1 MNFPELFPVT
11 VQSDTD
17 PGFVHVLGPPVEPD
31 PEHESRDASEEVTP
45 GPAKKKRR
53 IPVVTPEFPGTARK
67 KKCTYN
73 LPVKGR
79 QVGLPPPP
87 PPPDEEQPRNVV
99 AVVLDEN
106 GNEMDSSWKYW
117 NRRVCDGCR
126 SAGAVCTGLVPCTNC
141 FASRIECIYPE
152 RRPPPAPDA
161 ETAEERAEENRARMR
176 LAYSPELDD
185 LQLSAQY
192 ADETTP
198 PLAFLHRAWTR
209 LAQAYYPPNP
219 NPQLPPPPVD
229 PKTFELGLSKDDQ
242 PFDRSGHLHFP
253 ARPIWF
259 ALQENFFNSWM
270 STFHFLHRFTARTWL
285 DIVEKNARE
294 GAELWRSIGHG
305 RCAIAL
311 MTMALGT
318 FDRVTLPP
326 KSQRPPG
333 EADVDPNISPALGD
347 QIFSLALSISDA
359 APAPPKLDV
368 VQATLLQDIYLMCT
382 CRMTQAYYSFGNTI
396 QMIIPLGLHR
406 RTFWSA
412 YVLDK
417 ELSMILGQPTRFS
430 EDTIGQLLPDCIND
444 EDMRRDGPIR
454 AIKSD
459 CYVSALVAHAE
470 LAKLMDK
477 VLREVYTLQDK
488 PEEERIVSTVLLS
501 KEIEGWRLCLP
512 THLSAFHALSL
523 LPIFRRQST
532 LLRIACYHA
541 QILVHR
547 PFLLHDYPMERS
559 EKKQFHNQHI
569 TACTDA
575 CIACLSAINAV
586 ACGRDCLH
594 FQSLF
599 YLHHVAFVAA
609 SALLVIPVTRARQR
623 AAPGR
628 KRTYLSTDKRSMEFV
643 DTAIGFLTNGA
654 NPHCTSRR
662 YALILE
668 EMKAESIRHT
678 PKPVEESDE
687 ESEQRPDQDA
697 PPPEDY
703 YSFYPEN
710 DGDQENGSDN
720 DDNDDN
726 GDSGR
731 PTEFRFVEERPDV
744 PDPDEPPPGRKR
756 YPAMHPP
763 ELRLWEDW
771 KITDWVDLDS
781 AAFGPIQSF
790 LS

>member
-11 VQSDTD
+11 VQADTD

-31 PEHESRDASEEVTP
+31 PEHESRDVSEEVTP
-45 GPAKKKRR
+45 EPAKKKRR
-53 IPVVTPEFPGTARK
+53 I
-67 KKCTYN
+67 
-73 LPVKGR
+73 GR

-99 AVVLDEN
+99 PVVLDEN
-106 GNEMDSSWKYW
+106 GNERDSSWKYW
-117 NRRVCDGCR
+117 NRRICDGCR
-126 SAGAVCTGLVPCTNC
+126 SAGAICTGLVPCTNC
-141 FASRIECIYPE
+141 FASRIECVYPE

-176 LAYSPELDD
+176 LAYSPDLDD

-229 PKTFELGLSKDDQ
+229 PKIFELGLSKDDQ

-253 ARPIWF
+253 ARSIRF

-318 FDRVTLPP
+318 FDKVTLPP
-326 KSQRPPG
+326 NSQRPPG
-333 EADVDPNISPALGD
+333 EADVDPNISPVLGD

-396 QMIIPLGLHR
+396 QMIISLGLHRKLGRNRGLGRDVKKFPDYPKIQCER

-412 YVLDK
+412 YVIDK

-430 EDTIGQLLPDCIND
+430 EDTIDQLLPDCING

-470 LAKLMDK
+470 LAKLIDK
-477 VLREVYTLQDK
+477 VLREVYTK
-488 PEEERIVSTVLLS
+488 TNPRKRE
-501 KEIEGWRLCLP
+501 
-512 THLSAFHALSL
+512 SAFHALSL

-532 LLRIACYHA
+532 LLRIAAYHA

-628 KRTYLSTDKRSMEFV
+628 KRTYVSTDKRSMEFV

-668 EMKAESIRHT
+668 EMKAESTRHT
-678 PKPVEESDE
+678 PKPVEDSDE
-687 ESEQRPDQDA
+687 GAEQRPDPDA

-710 DGDQENGSDN
+710 NGDQENGSDN
-720 DDNDDN
+720 DDNDD
-726 GDSGR
+726 SGR
-731 PTEFRFVEERPDV
+731 PTEFQFVEERPDI
-744 PDPDEPPPGRKR
+744 PDPNEPPPGRKR
-756 YPAMHPP
+756 YPTMHPP

-781 AAFGPIQSF
+781 AAFGPILSF